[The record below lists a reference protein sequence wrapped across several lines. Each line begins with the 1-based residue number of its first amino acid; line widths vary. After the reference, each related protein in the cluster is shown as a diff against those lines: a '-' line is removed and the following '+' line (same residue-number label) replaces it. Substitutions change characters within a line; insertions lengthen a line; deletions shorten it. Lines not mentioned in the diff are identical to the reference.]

1 MRQGR
6 GEGGR
11 SVAERVSVV
20 LEHCAASSR
29 PLTLTELAA
38 RTGLPKTTLHRV
50 CWKLEELGLLNHSTA
65 GFEVAARLF
74 ALGSMNPRLRRLR
87 VIAMPYLHALAAES
101 GWVVNLAILS
111 GDRALIVEEVSSGQM
126 PQIARMGGT
135 SMPLHA
141 TAIGKALL
149 SGLPADE
156 LDALLG
162 EEPLHPFTGRTVVRP
177 NLLREQLAAIR
188 ACGVAFSHEEWRMG
202 TSGVA
207 SPVVVEDEVHA
218 SVALVGISD
227 AGTLRR
233 LADPVRRAADGV
245 AHGLADARPAAVA
258 WPG

>member
-1 MRQGR
+1 
-6 GEGGR
+6 
-11 SVAERVSVV
+11 
-20 LEHCAASSR
+20 
-29 PLTLTELAA
+29 
-38 RTGLPKTTLHRV
+38 
-50 CWKLEELGLLNHSTA
+50 
-65 GFEVAARLF
+65 
-74 ALGSMNPRLRRLR
+74 MNPRLRRLR

-188 ACGVAFSHEEWRMG
+188 ACGVAFSTRSGGWGPPAWR
-202 TSGVA
+202 
-207 SPVVVEDEVHA
+207 
-218 SVALVGISD
+218 
-227 AGTLRR
+227 RR
-233 LADPVRRAADGV
+233 
-245 AHGLADARPAAVA
+245 
-258 WPG
+258 

>member
-1 MRQGR
+1 VRQGR

-29 PLTLTELAA
+29 PLTLTELAG

-50 CWKLEELGLLNHSTA
+50 CWKLEELGLLNHSAA

-74 ALGSMNPRLRRLR
+74 ALGSMNPRLRQLR

-149 SGLPADE
+149 SGMSGEE
-156 LDALLG
+156 LDALLDD
-162 EEPLHPFTGRTVVRP
+162 EPLHPYTGRTVVRP

-207 SPVVVEDEVHA
+207 SPVVVGGEVHA

-227 AGTLRR
+227 ASTLRR
-233 LADPVRRAADGV
+233 LADPVRRAAGGV
-245 AHGLADARPAAVA
+245 ARGLADTRPAAVA

>member
-1 MRQGR
+1 
-6 GEGGR
+6 
-11 SVAERVSVV
+11 
-20 LEHCAASSR
+20 
-29 PLTLTELAA
+29 
-38 RTGLPKTTLHRV
+38 
-50 CWKLEELGLLNHSTA
+50 
-65 GFEVAARLF
+65 
-74 ALGSMNPRLRRLR
+74 
-87 VIAMPYLHALAAES
+87 
-101 GWVVNLAILS
+101 
-111 GDRALIVEEVSSGQM
+111 
-126 PQIARMGGT
+126 MGGT

-149 SGLPADE
+149 SGMPEDE
-156 LDALLG
+156 LDALVG

-207 SPVVVEDEVHA
+207 SPVVVHGEVHA

-227 AGTLRR
+227 ASALRR

-245 AHGLADARPAAVA
+245 ARGLADTRPAAVA